1 MNALGV
7 TLKFDAAHFLPGY
20 NGACSRMHGHT
31 WRVDFGF
38 QYDPEGLD
46 ACGIAFDFKELKARL
61 KAILPDHRC
70 LNDIMPKPSAEMLVE
85 FFKRELFSMDGIPPL
100 SRVRVWESE
109 VAFAEWRP

>member
-38 QYDPEGLD
+38 QYDHVGRSLHNIEEL
-46 ACGIAFDFKELKARL
+46 LKAQDFVTELWKRRG
-61 KAILPDHRC
+61 IEW
-70 LNDIMPKPSAEMLVE
+70 ND
-85 FFKRELFSMDGIPPL
+85 
-100 SRVRVWESE
+100 
-109 VAFAEWRP
+109 